1 MKNKISKLISVIS
14 VAPMVALYVL
24 TALFLHDKNL
34 FGRNALWY
42 GISLFFLTA
51 MPLSAYLLEHVL
63 PAYKHEGR
71 EGERKLAFIMCI
83 AGYVLGTIVSFVFRA
98 PLPVKMI
105 FTSYL
110 VSGGILALVNSLIQF
125 KASGH
130 ACGVAGPFVV
140 LFYLLGLKVW
150 YIILT
155 LVPVFWARLR
165 MGRHTLKE
173 LITGA
178 VIGMGGTA
186 ITITAFLFVI
196 RLIA

>member
-1 MKNKISKLISVIS
+1 MKNKISKIISVIS

-24 TALFLHDKNL
+24 TALYLHDKNI
-34 FGRNALWY
+34 FGGNALWY

-51 MPLSAYLLEHVL
+51 MPLSAYRLEHVL
-63 PAYKHEGR
+63 PAYKNAGR

-83 AGYVLGTIVSFVFRA
+83 AGYVLGTIVSFVFHA
-98 PLPVKMI
+98 PLSVKMM

-140 LFYLLGLKVW
+140 LFYLLGLKIW

-155 LVPVFWARLR
+155 LIPVFWARIR

-173 LITGA
+173 LVSGA
-178 VIGMGGTA
+178 VIGMGGTV
-186 ITITAFLFVI
+186 ITIAAFIYVS
-196 RLIA
+196 RLII

>member
-14 VAPMVALYVL
+14 VAPLVALYVL
-24 TALFLHDKNL
+24 TALYLHDQNI
-34 FGRNALWY
+34 FGGNALWY
-42 GISLFFLTA
+42 GISLFFLTV

-63 PAYKHEGR
+63 PAYKNAGR
-71 EGERKLAFIMCI
+71 EGERKLAFIMCV
-83 AGYVLGTIVSFVFRA
+83 AGYVLGTIVSFVFCA

-105 FTSYL
+105 FVSYL
-110 VSGGILALVNSLIQF
+110 ASGGILALVNSLIRF

-140 LFYLLGLKVW
+140 LLYFWGAKIW
-150 YIILT
+150 YVILT
-155 LVPVFWARLR
+155 LVPVFWARMR

-173 LITGA
+173 LVTGA

-186 ITITAFLFVI
+186 LTLAAFLFVSG
-196 RLIA
+196 LVA